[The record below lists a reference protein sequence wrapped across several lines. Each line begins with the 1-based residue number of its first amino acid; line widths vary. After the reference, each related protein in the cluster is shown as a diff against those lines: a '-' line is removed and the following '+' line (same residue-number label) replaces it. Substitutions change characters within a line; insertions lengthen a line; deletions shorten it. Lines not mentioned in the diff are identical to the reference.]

1 MTIALGITVI
11 FLVIGYLEYS
21 VKTFLIHYYSLSFT
35 IEVKTMSFTFRCMN
49 SGILVTVSANGRI
62 TAIAKAIDLL
72 HGDRVSSICN
82 EITWIKINGGKY
94 HLQQL

>member
-1 MTIALGITVI
+1 
-11 FLVIGYLEYS
+11 
-21 VKTFLIHYYSLSFT
+21 
-35 IEVKTMSFTFRCMN
+35 MN

>member
-1 MTIALGITVI
+1 M
-11 FLVIGYLEYS
+11 
-21 VKTFLIHYYSLSFT
+21 
-35 IEVKTMSFTFRCMN
+35 FTFKCLG
-49 SGILVTVSANGRI
+49 SGIVVNVHAHSRI